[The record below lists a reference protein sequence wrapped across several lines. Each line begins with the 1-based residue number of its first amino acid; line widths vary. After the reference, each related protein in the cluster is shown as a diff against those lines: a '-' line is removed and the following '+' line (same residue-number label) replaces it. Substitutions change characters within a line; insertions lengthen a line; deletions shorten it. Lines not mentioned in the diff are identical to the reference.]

1 MTEPE
6 NKKYS
11 SQSLN
16 LTSTKPVKDT
26 KVTTTCVGASV
37 VKKTKTN
44 VKTNLVDEPHTK
56 KSKKSDTKVSMK
68 FKKTLKF
75 PQFKVSKTTNFTPSD
90 ELTYL
95 TQFSKKA
102 LVLSNDVID
111 SKEKDGP
118 EKTYEIK
125 ISMTPGQALLRMCS
139 PQLSKTTYES
149 IKEKKEKTKQKKT
162 ITILQNLV
170 N

>member
-1 MTEPE
+1 MNGHINPSWEFGYINPPHIHKISGQTNDLKCLSKEISKTKILLVESNITSLLNSMTEPE

-56 KSKKSDTKVSMK
+56 KSKKSKTVIFIKV
-68 FKKTLKF
+68 L
-75 PQFKVSKTTNFTPSD
+75 
-90 ELTYL
+90 
-95 TQFSKKA
+95 
-102 LVLSNDVID
+102 I
-111 SKEKDGP
+111 
-118 EKTYEIK
+118 
-125 ISMTPGQALLRMCS
+125 
-139 PQLSKTTYES
+139 
-149 IKEKKEKTKQKKT
+149 
-162 ITILQNLV
+162 
-170 N
+170 